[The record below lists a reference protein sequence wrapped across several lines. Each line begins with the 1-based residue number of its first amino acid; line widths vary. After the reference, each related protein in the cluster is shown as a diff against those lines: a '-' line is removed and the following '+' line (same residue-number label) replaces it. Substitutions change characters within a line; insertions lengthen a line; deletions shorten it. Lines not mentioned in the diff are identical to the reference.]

1 MADAADAAAVARGRP
16 APRGQRRRA
25 RRDDARRRVR
35 RRRAN
40 PRGGGRDIAR
50 AAARRAR
57 RRVRRPHRHGRRRAL
72 GRRLRRVRVGRRSGG
87 CAFASRANRAGGR
100 RVAAHRR
107 AAARRDFAARARAAR
122 RMRVGAHPHAR
133 FDTRFDTRFGARS
146 DARIP
151 RVRAASRFAE
161 PRAAEPQRERPVPR
175 RMRHG
180 HPARRARRLAVAL
193 RLFPRV
199 GALRFGVVA
208 VASVVALAERRA
220 ALLAIRAL
228 QIGRPPRVRLLR
240 GLDARDDRRDRRAIA
255 DG

>member
-1 MADAADAAAVARGRP
+1 MADIADAADAAAVAEAGP
-16 APRGQRRRA
+16 
-25 RRDDARRRVR
+25 
-35 RRRAN
+35 
-40 PRGGGRDIAR
+40 R
-50 AAARRAR
+50 AAGNAGERDATT
-57 RRVRRPHRHGRRRAL
+57 PAAG
-72 GRRLRRVRVGRRSGG
+72 SGG

-107 AAARRDFAARARAAR
+107 AAARR
-122 RMRVGAHPHAR
+122 MRVGAHLHA
-133 FDTRFDTRFGARS
+133 RFDTRFGARS

-175 RMRHG
+175 RMRRG

-208 VASVVALAERRA
+208 VASVVALVERRA

-228 QIGRPPRVRLLR
+228 QIGRPLRVRLLR

>member
-1 MADAADAAAVARGRP
+1 MRRPVAETGPRAAGNAGERDATTPAAGSAAVA
-16 APRGQRRRA
+16 Q
-25 RRDDARRRVR
+25 
-35 RRRAN
+35 
-40 PRGGGRDIAR
+40 IR
-50 AAARRAR
+50 AAAAAIS
-57 RRVRRPHRHGRRRAL
+57 RAL
-72 GRRLRRVRVGRRSGG
+72 PPDVRGAACAAGIGTDGGALSAAACGACASAVAAAGARSLV
-87 CAFASRANRAGGR
+87 ARTAAGGR

-175 RMRHG
+175 RMRRG

-228 QIGRPPRVRLLR
+228 QIGRPPCVRLLR
-240 GLDARDDRRDRRAIA
+240 GLDARDDRRDRRTIA

>member
-1 MADAADAAAVARGRP
+1 M
-16 APRGQRRRA
+16 
-25 RRDDARRRVR
+25 
-35 RRRAN
+35 
-40 PRGGGRDIAR
+40 
-50 AAARRAR
+50 
-57 RRVRRPHRHGRRRAL
+57 
-72 GRRLRRVRVGRRSGG
+72 
-87 CAFASRANRAGGR
+87 
-100 RVAAHRR
+100 AAHRR

-133 FDTRFDTRFGARS
+133 FDTRFDTRFDIRFGARS
-146 DARIP
+146 DARIT

-175 RMRHG
+175 RMRRG

-228 QIGRPPRVRLLR
+228 QIGRPLRVRLLR